1 MEGNNMGSYRIAV
14 LPGDGIGKEVTRGA
28 VEILNAI
35 EARFGH
41 QFEFEYGLIGGA
53 AIDQKGAPLPDETL
67 SICRESDAV
76 LLGAVGGP
84 KWDRNPA
91 HLRPEKG
98 LLQIRKEMN
107 LFANLRPVKFY
118 DSLMDSS
125 PLKKEVIQGV
135 DLLIVRELTGG
146 LYFGKPSGRMVEN
159 GEEKAV
165 DTLLYKKE
173 EIKRIVKAAFEL
185 ARKRKKKVTS
195 VDKANVLESSR
206 MWREIAEEVA
216 QDFPDVTLE
225 HMLVDN
231 AAMQLICFPQQFD
244 VVVTENMFGD
254 ILSDEASMLT
264 GSLGMLPSASLSIS
278 GPSLYEPIHGSAPD
292 IAGQN
297 KANPIAAILSAAMML
312 RLSFGLLE
320 EADAIE
326 KAVQQVLEAGLRT
339 ADIARKGQRV
349 VSTDEMVNEIK
360 ATILDN
366 EAIFHIMNVYA

>member
-1 MEGNNMGSYRIAV
+1 MGSYRIAV

-28 VEILNAI
+28 VEILKTI
-35 EARFGH
+35 ETRFGH
-41 QFEFEYGLIGGA
+41 QFEFEFGLIGGA
-53 AIDQKGAPLPDETL
+53 AIDQKGTPLPDETL
-67 SICRESDAV
+67 AICHESDAI

-216 QDFPDVTLE
+216 QEFPDVTLE

-231 AAMQLICFPQQFD
+231 AAMQLIRSPQQFD
-244 VVVTENMFGD
+244 VIVTENMFGD

-264 GSLGMLPSASLSIS
+264 GSLGMLPSASLSTS

-297 KANPIAAILSAAMML
+297 KANPIATILSAAMML
-312 RLSFGLLE
+312 RLSFGLSE

-326 KAVQQVLEAGLRT
+326 KAVQQVLAAGLRT
-339 ADIARKGQRV
+339 VDIAQKGQRV

-366 EAIFHIMNVYA
+366 EAIFHIMTVYS